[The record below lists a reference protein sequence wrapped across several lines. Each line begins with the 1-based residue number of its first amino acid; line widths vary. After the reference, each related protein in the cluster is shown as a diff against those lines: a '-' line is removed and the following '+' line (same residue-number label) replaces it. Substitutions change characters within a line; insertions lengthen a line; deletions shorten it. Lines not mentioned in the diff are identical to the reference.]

1 MPFMTSR
8 FRRVRATRVA
18 AIAALSM
25 LVATAARATDHPGQA
40 PFEQYC
46 ASCHGQAADGQGPMA
61 EQLKKKP
68 EDLRKLHQVFG
79 SPLAKPRLREVIDG
93 RDMPRA
99 HGTSDMPVWGEKLLA
114 SVPPTP
120 DGKEFFKRGTI
131 FVIIDYLETLQV
143 K

>member
-8 FRRVRATRVA
+8 FRRARAARVA
-18 AIAALSM
+18 AIAAPL
-25 LVATAARATDHPGQA
+25 LLAAADAHAVDHSGQA
-40 PFEQYC
+40 PFDQYC
-46 ASCHGQAADGQGPMA
+46 ASCHGKAADGQGPMA
-61 EQLKKKP
+61 EQLKTKP
-68 EDLRKLHQVFG
+68 ADLRKLHVEFG

-93 RDMPRA
+93 RDMPRS

-131 FVIIDYLETLQV
+131 FVIIDYLETLQA